1 MVLKGA
7 YDPVIFFLRMC
18 SVGQSA
24 ISAQCLNT
32 LLPGGAFL
40 PPAAFKVSTKPCCMK
55 LVKEQYVGQS
65 FQASKGLRQRIE
77 SLDHDQKR
85 RLQPCYAQLDGT
97 DTPEIS
103 ITSNGQSFVTD
114 GDTEDGFLVRLKR
127 AWQVLFPSKT
137 KSSSNAEVAKQRLK
151 MILISDR
158 CSVNDEAKRKIVNN
172 IVGALSDFVEI
183 ESEEKVQLNVSS
195 DLKLG
200 TVYSVTVPVRRVKP
214 EYQSYSNE
222 LINKEFMTVDYL
234 DDDSHFKM
242 LGIHLDSPDHSNE

>member
-18 SVGQSA
+18 SVGQHA
-24 ISAQCLNT
+24 ISAQCLKT

-85 RLQPCYAQLDGT
+85 RLHPCYAQLGGT
-97 DTPEIS
+97 DTPDIS

-114 GDTEDGFLVRLKR
+114 GDTEEGFFVRLKR

-242 LGIHLDSPDHSNE
+242 LGIQLDSPDHSNE

>member
-1 MVLKGA
+1 
-7 YDPVIFFLRMC
+7 MC
-18 SVGQSA
+18 SVGQSTV
-24 ISAQCLNT
+24 SAQCLKT

-65 FQASKGLRQRIE
+65 FLASKGLRQRIE

-85 RLQPCYAQLDGT
+85 RLQPCYAQLGGT

-103 ITSNGQSFVTD
+103 ITSNGQSFVTN
-114 GDTEDGFLVRLKR
+114 GDTEEGFFVRLKR

-222 LINKEFMTVDYL
+222 LVNKEFMTVDYL